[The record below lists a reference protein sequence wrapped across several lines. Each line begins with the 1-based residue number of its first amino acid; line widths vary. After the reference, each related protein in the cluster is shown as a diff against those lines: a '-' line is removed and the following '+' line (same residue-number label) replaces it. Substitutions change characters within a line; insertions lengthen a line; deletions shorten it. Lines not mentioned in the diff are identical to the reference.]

1 MRFYDI
7 QEMFAKCN
15 YDVPT
20 TFYAF
25 MHLFQYKQ
33 FFSYNKILTDYII
46 SLKPCFEDI
55 FNELSYQSMKLA
67 R

>member
-7 QEMFAKCN
+7 QGMFAKCN

-55 FNELSYQSMKLA
+55 FK
-67 R
+67 

>member
-7 QEMFAKCN
+7 QGMFAKCN

-25 MHLFQYKQ
+25 MHLFKYKQ
-33 FFSYNKILTDYII
+33 FTDYII

-55 FNELSYQSMKLA
+55 FK
-67 R
+67 